1 MNKQNKQVILQALQ
15 TQLAT
20 VRTAGIEHETNV
32 YEPAIEKLNQ
42 QIKSWFSWNAS
53 VDLYSISIGSDRIE
67 IKPADNTGYGN
78 DITISYRTR
87 WGSKET
93 NYCEVSSYRTDIDSR
108 EDNLFAIKYY
118 NAMARIAAEFANICT
133 QYQNKWYPQVSK
145 IISLKEAMYA
155 EVYKLER
162 EIRNC
167 ESEIAELEKD
177 VYNRSGAECTLKPYT
192 DYTKNEQGEYVMVA
206 RPHTIRAQYGRSRW
220 DYYSVNRFQ
229 VVSCPKTKHGKVVID
244 FKGGDNIDGKTQRVE
259 LNKSRYADFI
269 SSVHAWQTAGA
280 DERVEDVQEKI
291 QRWSAT
297 TA

>member
-20 VRTAGIEHETNV
+20 VKTAGIEHETNV
-32 YEPAIEKLNQ
+32 YEPAMAKLNDK
-42 QIKSWFSWNAS
+42 IKSWFSDNVIA
-53 VDLYSISIGSDRIE
+53 DLHSISIGSDSIV
-67 IKPADNTGYGN
+67 IKPSDTTGYGS
-78 DITISYRTR
+78 DITINYRGR
-87 WGSKET
+87 WGSDA
-93 NYCEVSSYRTDIDSR
+93 NHYFDVNSYRADIESR

-118 NAMARIAAEFANICT
+118 NAMASIATEFANICT
-133 QYQNKWYPQVSK
+133 QYRTKWQTQFKK
-145 IISLKEAMYA
+145 ILSEKEAMYT
-155 EVYKLER
+155 EIYKLER

-192 DYTKNEQGEYVMVA
+192 DYSKNDVGEYVMIS
-206 RPHTIRAQYGRSRW
+206 RPHIIRAQYGRARW
-220 DYYSVNRFQ
+220 DYYSINSFVVVNY
-229 VVSCPKTKHGKVVID
+229 PKTKHGKVVLD
-244 FKGGDNIDGKTQRVE
+244 FKGGDISDSKTHRIE
-259 LNKSRYADFI
+259 LNKARYADFI

-297 TA
+297 TV

>member
-1 MNKQNKQVILQALQ
+1 MSKQIILQALQ
-15 TQLAT
+15 TQLQT
-20 VRTAGIEHETNV
+20 VKAAGIKHETNV

-42 QIKSWFSWNAS
+42 QIRSWFSEHAS
-53 VDLYSISIGSDRIE
+53 IDLHSISIGSDRIE
-67 IKPADNTGYGN
+67 IKPAEKDGYGN

-87 WGSKET
+87 WGSEET
-93 NYCEVSSYRTDIDSR
+93 NYCEVSSYRADIDSR

-155 EVYKLER
+155 EVYTLER

-206 RPHTIRAQYGRSRW
+206 RPHTIRAQYGRARW
-220 DYYSVNRFQ
+220 DYYHINSFVVVN
-229 VVSCPKTKHGKVVID
+229 CPKTKHGKVVLD
-244 FKGGDNIDGKTQRVE
+244 FKGGDVSDSKTHRVE
-259 LNKSRYADFI
+259 LNKARYADFI
-269 SSVHAWQTAGA
+269 SSVYAWQTAGA

-291 QRWSAT
+291 SRWSTVAS
-297 TA
+297 